1 MGPCMTQVTLVE
13 SPLGSSVNSTM
24 LLVSKRF
31 KKSNLIPTLE
41 GAIDSAISMRPWPTS
56 LLPSQAYTAP
66 LPLVTALKVLFI
78 AGSFFSQGDQAS
90 QRRKSLSTAKI
101 FSGGALMLVAR
112 WIRNVSGWVAA

>member
-1 MGPCMTQVTLVE
+1 MLPSMVQVTFVA
-13 SPLGSSVNSTM
+13 SPFGSRVNSTV
-24 LLVSKRF
+24 LWASNGLT
-31 KKSNLIPTLE
+31 KSSLIATLE
-41 GAIDSAISMRPWPTS
+41 GATDSAISMRPWPTA
-56 LLPSQAYTAP
+56 LLPSHAYTAP

-101 FSGGALMLVAR
+101 FSGGALMFVAR